1 MKENGKKWKAVS
13 IGGVTG
19 IMIGASTSFAATQQF
34 KEETLSD
41 ELQGE
46 SLVETEV
53 KTEESNPEG
62 TEVVP
67 PTSTNESVSFG
78 QAFSTARRELGV
90 GGVFE
95 WNGNKYTTYTEDEW
109 AQLKE
114 QDKEQLIAGTNDAKA
129 DAPEPNGSNLDEP
142 IEVGALVNEPEPN
155 GSNLDEPIEVGAL
168 VNEPEPNGSNLD
180 EPIEVGALVNEPEPN
195 GSNFDEPIDG
205 ESLANEPEP
214 NGSNLDEP
222 IEGGILANEPNSNG
236 SALGDPIE
244 EPITADNDE
253 PISDGELV
261 DNPEVRFLGENPE
274 EIIDGGV
281 LVDTPNDDETLAEVL
296 NDGEIL
302 VEVPNDGETYEVY
315 ASVDTEEDL
324 SETSSLIQDSLHT
337 LADENNNIPTSE
349 SIEDVVMNDDDTM
362 IDIGSDIDNA
372 IIV

>member
-19 IMIGASTSFAATQQF
+19 IMIGASTSFAATQQL

-129 DAPEPNGSNLDEP
+129 DA
-142 IEVGALVNEPEPN
+142 
-155 GSNLDEPIEVGAL
+155 
-168 VNEPEPNGSNLD
+168 
-180 EPIEVGALVNEPEPN
+180 
-195 GSNFDEPIDG
+195 
-205 ESLANEPEP
+205 PEP

-337 LADENNNIPTSE
+337 LVDENNNIPTSE

>member
-19 IMIGASTSFAATQQF
+19 IMIGASTSFAATQQL

-62 TEVVP
+62 AEVVP

-155 GSNLDEPIEVGAL
+155 GSNLDEPIE
-168 VNEPEPNGSNLD
+168 
-180 EPIEVGALVNEPEPN
+180 
-195 GSNFDEPIDG
+195 
-205 ESLANEPEP
+205 
-214 NGSNLDEP
+214 
-222 IEGGILANEPNSNG
+222 GGILANEPNSNG

-274 EIIDGGV
+274 EIIDSGV
-281 LVDTPNDDETLAEVL
+281 LVGTPNDDETLAEVLNDDETLAEVL

>member
-19 IMIGASTSFAATQQF
+19 IMIGASTSFAATQQL

-53 KTEESNPEG
+53 KTEESNPEE

-155 GSNLDEPIEVGAL
+155 GSNLDEPIDGESLA
-168 VNEPEPNGSNLD
+168 NEPEPNGSNLD
-180 EPIEVGALVNEPEPN
+180 EPIEVGALVNEPEP
-195 GSNFDEPIDG
+195 D
-205 ESLANEPEP
+205 
-214 NGSNLDEP
+214 GSNLDEP
-222 IEGGILANEPNSNG
+222 IEVGALVNEPEPDGSN
-236 SALGDPIE
+236 LGDPIE
-244 EPITADNDE
+244 EPITADYDE